1 MQTIYIKSPAKINI
15 GLNVIRKRDD
25 GFHDIETIFYP
36 INLFDELTFEKSDTF
51 QFTSNNTDLEHDKN
65 NLIIKAKDLLESYT
79 GKKLKTKISLD
90 KHIPVGAGLGGGSSN
105 CATTLLSLNELF
117 NLKIEIDDLKKLALQ
132 LGSDVPFFLNPKP
145 SLASSRGEIL
155 KVIEL
160 KINFPILI
168 VNPGIHISTK
178 WAFDNLKIVTQQF
191 SIDKLFFESYFSFE
205 TLKEKVTNDF
215 ENIVFNHY
223 PEIANLKSKM
233 FELGAIFSLMTG
245 TGSTVFGIFK
255 NINDAVKAKSKF
267 NQYFS
272 AIHYE
277 EN

>member
-15 GLNVIRKRDD
+15 GLNVIKKRDD

-36 INLFDELTFEKSDTF
+36 INLFDELTFEKSNAF